1 MALSIRVNFDV
12 QLLPY
17 KSIVV
22 DLSAEVERLKVAEGV
37 SKLKNTRF

>member
-12 QLLPY
+12 QLFPY

-22 DLSAEVERLKVAEGV
+22 DLSAEVECLKVVKAE
-37 SKLKNTRF
+37 KNAC